1 MYQPEQFDAVHCKGR
16 CPPRYHPLNDHSLL
30 QVTFQNLTF
39 CMSSVGVSLSDICN
53 ESENHL
59 KKQNFQSLMHLQSSR
74 RDDKG
79 FEIKKPCCSPA
90 AYRPLDI
97 LHLDQVGLDVDGV
110 VVVVVVAVDVDV
122 DNYAFWPLDILYRD

>member
-1 MYQPEQFDAVHCKGR
+1 
-16 CPPRYHPLNDHSLL
+16 
-30 QVTFQNLTF
+30 
-39 CMSSVGVSLSDICN
+39 MSPVGVSLSDICN

-59 KKQNFQSLMHLQSSR
+59 KKSNFQSLMHLQSSR
-74 RDDKG
+74 RDDNG

-110 VVVVVVAVDVDV
+110 VVAVDADVDNDAFWPLDILHLDQVGRDIDDVVVEVAVVVDVDV
-122 DNYAFWPLDILYRD
+122 DNDAFWPLDILYLD